1 MKFTQRFWNVALVLA
16 AAIVLSSAT
25 VRADEA
31 KEKELLAVLRSDAP
45 ASEKAITCKRLAI
58 FGSSESVADLAKLLP
73 DPQLSSWARIALEAI
88 PGAAADEALRKA
100 SESLEGHLLIGTINS
115 IGVRRDAGAVD
126 LLIARLQDK
135 DADVASAAAVA
146 LGRVGNDAATKALRG
161 SLATAPAKI
170 RSAIA
175 EGSVLCAERLNAG
188 GKSAEAVALYDEI
201 RKADV
206 PKQRVIEATRGAIL
220 ARKQDGLP
228 LLLEQLKSADKLMF
242 RLGLTT
248 AREFPGKE
256 VDQALAA
263 ELGAATPERA
273 ALIVQAMAD
282 RPQTVVM
289 SAVVKVA
296 ADGPKLVRL
305 SAIQALSRIG
315 DATCMSTLL
324 DAAVDADTELATAAK
339 ATLAEVQ
346 GEKVD
351 SQIAAMLPT
360 AKGKSYVMLIE
371 LVGQRRIEATPAL
384 LKALENSDKNVRAAA
399 LIALGETVRLK
410 DLSVLVSQAVAPKN
424 ADDAATAKQ
433 ALRAASVRMPDRDA
447 CATELAAALDR
458 APAATKVLLLEIL
471 GDVGGEKALKTLAT
485 AAKGN
490 DLQLQDA
497 GSRILGKWGSL
508 DGAPVLLDLAKNG
521 PTAQYR
527 NRALKGY
534 ISLARRPFPMPD
546 EQRAEMCQKAFD
558 LCKQP
563 ADQKLVLDVCRI
575 QPSVETLKFAIKLMQ
590 VPDLKDEAT
599 ETTLLA
605 AQKLGAKGIDVR
617 DLLTKAGF
625 EKVKIEILK
634 AEYGSGT
641 TQKDVTGIVSKQ
653 VGDLPLITLT
663 SATYNTAFGGDPAPN
678 TVKQLRIKY
687 SINGKAGEASFAEN
701 AVIVL
706 PIPK

>member
-424 ADDAATAKQ
+424 ADDAATAQQ